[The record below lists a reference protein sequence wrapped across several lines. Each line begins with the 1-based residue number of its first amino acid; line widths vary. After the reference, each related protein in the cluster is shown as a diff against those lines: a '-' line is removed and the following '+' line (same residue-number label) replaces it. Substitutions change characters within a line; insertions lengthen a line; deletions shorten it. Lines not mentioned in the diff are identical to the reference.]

1 MLLPGGGVARP
12 PRGGDKVRNHNIS
25 RWGRR
30 ARAAAPAFVVGLSVA
45 PSGVFAQTALP
56 DINMIAPS
64 PLPPHRAKP
73 RPAAAKPQQDASAAP
88 AAAAMATEPATG
100 GIDRDKVPANTQ
112 VLTSKDFDHTKAA
125 TAIDALVQALPGASV
140 SDQNGNPFQRDLNY
154 RGFTASPVIGTPQG
168 IAVYQNGVRINE
180 IFGDTVNWD
189 LIPDVAVNRMALV
202 PNNPVYG
209 LNALGGAISI
219 EMKNGF
225 TYQGKELEVMGGSY
239 GRIQESAQA
248 GVQDGNVA
256 AYASV
261 ESIKDAGWRQF
272 ASSSQ
277 LNRAHFDL
285 GARNDTS
292 EFHLSFTGADNK
304 MSGTIATPVQ
314 MLNQNWGS
322 VFTWPQSTHNQL
334 AFLTANGSH
343 SLSDTLTLSG
353 NAYFRGYWQ
362 QHVDGNNTEAQ
373 ACDAGI
379 CFGDGGKQL
388 NGSSGLNLPSSTVF
402 GQIDRTFSN
411 AAGYGGSLQATS
423 TAKIF
428 DRPNNI
434 VVGMS
439 IDRGHMQFNAAS
451 ELGTIDPN
459 TLFVN
464 GTGVIINQPPP
475 SDPQNPNPN
484 PTPSLAPVSLLSDTT
499 YAGFYATDTFEIT
512 PRLAVTA
519 GGRFN
524 IAQITLDDQS
534 GGPLSSDNR
543 FERFN
548 PVVGVT
554 YKIYPNLTAYAGY
567 SEANRAPTPL
577 ELGCADPARPCLI
590 DNFLVS
596 DPPLKQ
602 VVSHTI
608 EGGLRGNFDF
618 GSNGQLRWNAG
629 VFHTVNTDDI
639 INVASSVV
647 LGQGYFLNAAKTLR
661 QGVEAGIT
669 YSANPWSVY
678 ANYTFVDATYQ
689 TAMTLQSPNNPA
701 ADGNGNIFVVPGDH
715 IPSSPRH
722 RFKAG
727 IEYNVTDAW
736 KIGFDVNAI
745 GSQYMTG
752 DQSNQQPKV
761 PPYAVVNLHGSYQ
774 INKNVELFGNVQ
786 NLFNQH
792 YYTTGSFFSVPFFN
806 LTDPRMFVP
815 GMPLAAYAGLRVKF

>member
-1 MLLPGGGVARP
+1 LGNR
-12 PRGGDKVRNHNIS
+12 DIC
-25 RWGRR
+25 RWGWR
-30 ARAAAPAFVVGLSVA
+30 AVALAIVVGLSAA
-45 PSGVFAQTALP
+45 PSGVSAQTVLP
-56 DINMIAPS
+56 DINVVAPS
-64 PLPPHRAKP
+64 PVPAHRAKP
-73 RPAAAKPQQDASAAP
+73 RPAAARPQQEAAP
-88 AAAAMATEPATG
+88 APAETAAAPAEAQPATG

-112 VLTSKDFDHTKAA
+112 VLTSADLDHTKSV
-125 TAIDALVQALPGASV
+125 TTIDALVQSLPGVSV
-140 SDQNGNPFQRDLNY
+140 SDQNGNPFQRDLNF

-168 IAVYQNGVRINE
+168 LAVYQNGVRINE

-239 GRIQESAQA
+239 GRIQSSAQA
-248 GVQDGNVA
+248 GFQDGNIA
-256 AYASV
+256 GYASV
-261 ESIKDAGWRQF
+261 ETIRDAGWRQF

-277 LNRAHFDL
+277 LNRFYFDL
-285 GARNDTS
+285 GARNDQS

-314 MLNQNWGS
+314 MLNQNWAS
-322 VFTWPQSTHNQL
+322 VYTWPQDTHNKL
-334 AFLTANGSH
+334 AFLNATGSY
-343 SLSDTLTLSG
+343 SPTDTLTFSG

-373 ACDAGI
+373 FCDANTGSTLL
-379 CFGDGGKQL
+379 CFGDGGTRL
-388 NGSSGLNLPSSTVF
+388 NGSDSLVFPSSTVF
-402 GQIDRTFSN
+402 GQIDRTYSA

-423 TAKIF
+423 TSKVF

-434 VVGMS
+434 VIGAS
-439 IDRGHMQFNAAS
+439 IDRGRMQFNAAS
-451 ELGTIDPN
+451 ELGTIDQN
-459 TLFVN
+459 LFVN
-464 GTGVIINQPPP
+464 GTGVIINQ
-475 SDPQNPNPN
+475 DD
-484 PTPSLAPVSLLSDTT
+484 LAPVSLLSNTT
-499 YAGFYATDTFEIT
+499 YTGLFATDTLEVT

-524 IAQITLDDQS
+524 IAQITLDDQN

-543 FERFN
+543 FQRFN
-548 PVVGVT
+548 PVVGAT
-554 YKIYPNLTAYAGY
+554 YKLFPNLTAYAGY

-577 ELGCADPARPCLI
+577 ELGCADPAHPCLI

-608 EGGLRGNFDF
+608 EGGLRGTFDL
-618 GSNGQLRWNAG
+618 GSAGHLRWNAG

-639 INVASSVV
+639 INVSSSVV

-661 QGVEAGIT
+661 QGIEAGVK
-669 YSANPWSVY
+669 YEANPWTAY
-678 ANYTFVDATYQ
+678 ANYTFVDATFQ

-701 ADGNGNIFVVPGDH
+701 SVPQTCNCNQVGDIFVTPGDH
-715 IPSSPRH
+715 IPSTPQH

-727 IEYNVTDAW
+727 IEYAVTDVW
-736 KIGFDVNAI
+736 KIGFDVNAF
-745 GSQYMTG
+745 GSQYLTG

-761 PPYAVVNLHGSYQ
+761 PPYAFVNLHSSYRV
-774 INKNVELFGNVQ
+774 NKNIELFANVQ

-792 YYTTGSFFSVPFFN
+792 YYTTGSFFSVGSVPFLN
-806 LTDPRMFVP
+806 LTDARMFVP
-815 GMPLAAYAGLRVKF
+815 GMPFAAYAGLRMKF

>member
-1 MLLPGGGVARP
+1 V
-12 PRGGDKVRNHNIS
+12 KVKRRDIS

-30 ARAAAPAFVVGLSVA
+30 ASAVAPAIAVGLSMA
-45 PSGVFAQTALP
+45 PSGASAQTALP

-73 RPAAAKPQQDASAAP
+73 RPAAARPQQDAAAP
-88 AAAAMATEPATG
+88 ASAQPASAPAEPQPAAG
-100 GIDRDKVPANTQ
+100 GIDRDKVPSNTQ
-112 VLTSKDFDHTKAA
+112 VLTSKDFDHTRAA
-125 TAIDALVQALPGASV
+125 TMLDALVQSLPGVSV

-189 LIPDVAVNRMALV
+189 LIPDVAVSRMALV

-225 TYQGKELEVMGGSY
+225 TYQGKELEVMGGSF
-239 GRIQESAQA
+239 GRVQGSAQA
-248 GVQDGNVA
+248 GFQDGNIA
-256 AYASV
+256 GYASV

-277 LNRAHFDL
+277 LNRVYWDL

-314 MLNQNWGS
+314 MLNQNWAS

-343 SLSDTLTLSG
+343 SLTDTLTLSG

-362 QHVDGNNTEAQ
+362 QHVDGNNTQAQ
-373 ACDAGI
+373 ACDPTVGVSV
-379 CFGDGGKQL
+379 CFGDPMVPL
-388 NGSSGLNLPSSTVF
+388 NGVGGLVFPSSTVF

-439 IDRGHMQFNAAS
+439 IDRGHMQFNAVS
-451 ELGTIDPN
+451 ELGTIDQN
-459 TLFVN
+459 LFVN
-464 GTGVIINQPPP
+464 GTGVIINQPP
-475 SDPQNPNPN
+475 DPLNPGQG
-484 PTPSLAPVSLLSDTT
+484 SLAPVSLLSDTT
-499 YAGFYATDTFEIT
+499 YTGFYATDTFEIT

-524 IAQITLDDQS
+524 IAQITLDDQGS
-534 GGPLSSDNR
+534 GALSSDNR

-548 PVVGVT
+548 PVVGAT
-554 YKIYPNLTAYAGY
+554 YKLFPNLTAYAGY

-577 ELGCADPARPCLI
+577 ELGCADPVRPCLI

-618 GSNGQLRWNAG
+618 GSHGQLRWNAG

-639 INVASSVV
+639 INVSSSVV

-661 QGVEAGIT
+661 QGVEAGVT
-669 YSANPWSVY
+669 YSANPWNVY

-689 TAMTLQSPNNPA
+689 TAMTLQSPNNPSS
-701 ADGNGNIFVVPGDH
+701 DPNTGNIFVVPGDH
-715 IPSSPRH
+715 IPSSPQH

-727 IEYNVTDAW
+727 VEYNVTDAW
-736 KIGFDVNAI
+736 KIGFDVNAV
-745 GSQYMTG
+745 GSQYLTG

-774 INKNVELFGNVQ
+774 ISKNVELFGNVQ

-792 YYTTGSFFSVPFFN
+792 YYTTGSFFNVPFFN
-806 LTDPRMFVP
+806 LTDPHMFVP